1 MEVEAQAAL
10 RGGDDPKDFLG
21 QHFIVGRSVE
31 EDYWQITLDP
41 RQAAVWSAMDHG
53 ENFVNLAGPCEP
65 PEPKEEEDNWSF
77 NFSDEDDVVD
87 ADNIDFSA
95 SRSAASLFKKKL

>member
-53 ENFVNLAGPCEP
+53 ENFVNLAGPSEP
-65 PEPKEEEDNWSF
+65 PAPKEKEDDWSF
-77 NFSDEDDVVD
+77 DLSSDDGGDN
-87 ADNIDFSA
+87 ADNLDYSA
-95 SRSAASLFKKKL
+95 FRGRR